1 MATMYNI
8 RQFKPVLYLL
18 LMLGL
23 TGFSLAAISPGLWVL
38 GATGILLNAW
48 LVMTGRFAPMPR
60 MLANAVT
67 LAATLFSARQMLTNT
82 GPPVIVIGQFL
93 VLLHLVK
100 LWEQR
105 ANRDYAQLLVLSLLL
120 MVAAAINTASLLFG
134 VLFVLYLFLS
144 LYCCLLFHLKVE
156 TDTARAALALA
167 DEDVSPQRLRQ
178 DQRYLSRS
186 MRRLTAFVSGVA
198 IVMAVGVFLF
208 FPRGSGGNLLG
219 PLQLR
224 PSQALTGFSDEVG
237 FQKIAQIQQN
247 DQVMAYVHVWKN
259 DNPVEG
265 GTLLLRGTTLDRY
278 TGDDDPRRGRWQW
291 VRSRQRYWLP
301 PNSTASNEVQ
311 ALLRDPEDG
320 GDRWRQSIHLRPT
333 GTMTL
338 FALPG
343 AMSFTSLKR
352 GVELKYFLPDGV
364 LQTQTP
370 LQQPLDYEVV
380 SLGTLDLPEFNKGPD
395 PSAPKSAI
403 DKKILDYAKR
413 PQVSGEDEQGPMAPR
428 RKGDGFG
435 GPDALD
441 GAIAA
446 SIERHLRTQ
455 FSYTLDLTD
464 ARKIIEG
471 QDPLVA
477 FLYDL
482 KRGHCEYFAGA
493 MALMCQSL
501 GMQARVVTG
510 FKCDEFNDTP
520 GAGYYIVRQAHA
532 HAWVEVRT
540 PEGWRTYDP
549 TSGNEIGHNQATFW
563 QRVKHVMD
571 YMEFTYANSVIA
583 FDNTNQENLINSVET
598 RMTNT
603 MYRGVGTMQT
613 IKDWFESEQF
623 DYITSHVVFVMMGL
637 IVTALVG
644 FVGWFLLEKWTLRRR
659 AARIGLE
666 ALPAAEQLRLA
677 RQLGFYD
684 DLLLLLARRGVER
697 PRHLTALEFS
707 RSLTFMPATAYE
719 TVRRLTQV
727 YNRVRFGHGELD
739 PGQRKRLVTVIGRL
753 ERELDSLMPRRDL
766 GFAPGAGAPA

>member
-1 MATMYNI
+1 MYNI

-18 LMLGL
+18 LMVGL
-23 TGFSLAAISPGLWVL
+23 SGFSLAAQSPGLWVL

-48 LVMTGRFAPMPR
+48 LVSTGRFVPMPR
-60 MLANAVT
+60 ALANIVT
-67 LAATLFSARQMLTNT
+67 LLATLYSAQQMLTQS

-120 MVAAAINTASLLFG
+120 MVAAAINTASLVFGLLFIT
-134 VLFVLYLFLS
+134 YLFLS

-156 TDTARAALALA
+156 TDTARAALALP
-167 DEDVSPQRLRQ
+167 EEIISPQRLRQ

-186 MRRLTAFVSGVA
+186 MRRLTGFVSVVA
-198 IVMAVGVFLF
+198 VFTAVVVFLF
-208 FPRGSGGNLLG
+208 FPRGSGQNLLG

-247 DQVMAYVHVWKN
+247 DQIMAYVKVWKN
-259 DNPVEG
+259 DEPVEG

-278 TGDDDPRRGRWQW
+278 TGADDSKRGRWQW
-291 VRSRQRYWLP
+291 VRSRYRQSSSYSVAPTEEYTLVRDLP
-301 PNSTASNEVQ
+301 E
-311 ALLRDPEDG
+311 G
-320 GDRWRQSIHLRPT
+320 GDRWRQVIHLNPT
-333 GTMTL
+333 GTATL

-343 AMSFTSLKR
+343 VITFSPTKR
-352 GVELKYFLPDGV
+352 SVEVRFSATDSV
-364 LQTQTP
+364 LQTVSA

-380 SLGTLDLPEFNKGPD
+380 SQGSLDGFGFNRYVDTSG
-395 PSAPKSAI
+395 PKSSI
-403 DKKILDYAKR
+403 DPRIAEYARR
-413 PQVSGEDEQGPMAPR
+413 PDVSGEDADGPLAAR
-428 RKGDGFG
+428 RPAGQAV
-435 GPDALD
+435 PHPLDAE
-441 GAIAA
+441 IAA

-464 ARKIIEG
+464 ARKIIAG
-471 QDPLVA
+471 QDPLAA

-520 GAGYYIVRQAHA
+520 GANYYIVRQAHA

-540 PEGWRTYDP
+540 PDGWRTYDP
-549 TSGNEIGHNQATFW
+549 TSGNEVGRTQVNMW
-563 QRVKHVMD
+563 QRVKHLFD

-583 FDNTNQENLINSVET
+583 FDNTNQENLVNSVET

-603 MYRGVGTMQT
+603 MYRGVGWMQT
-613 IKDWFESEQF
+613 LQAWLESEQF
-623 DYITSHVVFVMMGL
+623 DYITSHIVFFMIGL
-637 IVTALVG
+637 ILIALVV

-666 ALPAAEQLRLA
+666 ALPPAEQLRLA
-677 RQLGFYD
+677 RQLAFYD
-684 DLLLLLARRGVER
+684 EMLRLLARFGVTR

-707 RSLTFMPATAYE
+707 RSLTFLPAAGYE
-719 TVRRLTQV
+719 TVRRLTHV
-727 YNRVRFGHGELD
+727 YNRVRFGHSDLD
-739 PGQRKRLVTVIGRL
+739 AGQRRRLMTVIGRL
-753 ERELDSLMPRRDL
+753 ERELDANLPAR
-766 GFAPGAGAPA
+766 GAGPSRGTGLHTPAPA

>member
-1 MATMYNI
+1 MYNI
-8 RQFKPVLYLL
+8 HQFKPVLYLL
-18 LMLGL
+18 LMVGL
-23 TGFSLAAISPGLWVL
+23 TGFSLAAMSPGLWVL
-38 GATGILLNAW
+38 GAAGILLNAW
-48 LVMTGRFAPMPR
+48 LVATGRFVPMPR

-67 LAATLFSARQMLTNT
+67 LAATLYSARQMLTNS
-82 GPPVIVIGQFL
+82 GPAVIVIGHFL

-134 VLFVLYLFLS
+134 VLFVTYLFLS

-156 TDTARAALALA
+156 TDTARVALALP
-167 DEDVSPQRLRQ
+167 EDGVSPQRLRE

-186 MRRLTAFVSGVA
+186 MRRLTGFVSLVA
-198 IVMAVGVFLF
+198 VAMAVGVFLF
-208 FPRGSGGNLLG
+208 FPRGSGANLLG

-224 PSQALTGFSDEVG
+224 PAQALTGFSDEVG

-247 DQVMAYVHVWKN
+247 DQIMAYVRVWKN
-259 DNPVEG
+259 DVPVEG
-265 GTLLLRGTTLDRY
+265 GTLLLRGTTLNRY
-278 TGDDDPRRGRWQW
+278 TGRDNPHRGRWQW
-291 VRSRQRYWLP
+291 VRARAPWTGV
-301 PNSTASNEVQ
+301 PNSAAPNEQ
-311 ALLRDPEDG
+311 RDLIDRQPA
-320 GDRWRQSIHLRPT
+320 GDRWRQSIHLKPT
-333 GTMTL
+333 GTATL

-343 AMSFTSLKR
+343 ILSFTPLKR
-352 GVELKYFLPDGV
+352 GIEFKYTSADSV
-364 LQTQTP
+364 LQTATALP
-370 LQQPLDYEVV
+370 QPLDYEVV
-380 SLGTLDLPEFNKGPD
+380 SRGSLDIPQFNRSPD
-395 PSAPKSAI
+395 PIGPRSAI
-403 DKKILDYAKR
+403 DPKVAEYARR
-413 PQVSGEDEQGPMAPR
+413 PEVSGADARGPLAARRPVSDFRPHPLDEQIAQ
-428 RKGDGFG
+428 
-435 GPDALD
+435 
-441 GAIAA
+441 AI
-446 SIERHLRTQ
+446 ETHLRTK

-520 GAGYYIVRQAHA
+520 GAGYYMVRQAHA

-540 PEGWRTYDP
+540 PQGWKTYDP
-549 TSGNEIGHNQATFW
+549 TSGNDAGRNQVTFW
-563 QRVKHVMD
+563 QRVKHVFN

-613 IKDWFESEQF
+613 ITSWLESDQF
-623 DYITSHVVFVMMGL
+623 DYITSHLVFVLVGL
-637 IVTALVG
+637 IALVLVG
-644 FVGWFLLEKWTLRRR
+644 CVGWFLLEKWYLRRR

-666 ALPAAEQLRLA
+666 ALPPAEQMRLA
-677 RQLGFYD
+677 RQLAFYD
-684 DLLLLLARRGVER
+684 DLLRLLDRHRITR
-697 PRHLTALEFS
+697 PRHQTAMEFS
-707 RSLTFMPATAYE
+707 RSLTFLPATAYE
-719 TVRRLTQV
+719 TVRRLTRL
-727 YNRVRFGHGELD
+727 YNRVRYGGAELD
-739 PGQRKRLVTVIGRL
+739 PGQRRRLNTIIGRL
-753 ERELDSLMPRRDL
+753 ERELGPMSAGNPDL
-766 GFAPGAGAPA
+766 TPGLPATA